1 MRKYGVKYRTIVDE
15 DMNIVKNVYSPIL
28 YINNEE
34 IKENYLQDGVQTEL
48 KHEIGFDDFI
58 VPENCIFAMGD
69 NRAGSIDCRDF
80 GCIPLEKI
88 EGTVWIRIFPFNKFG
103 KI

>member
-15 DMNIVKNVYSPIL
+15 DMNIIKNVYSPIL

-34 IKENYLQDGVQTEL
+34 IFISQGDTIMEFNNKEDALTQAKETY
-48 KHEIGFDDFI
+48 I
-58 VPENCIFAMGD
+58 
-69 NRAGSIDCRDF
+69 
-80 GCIPLEKI
+80 KI
-88 EGTVWIRIFPFNKFG
+88 KD

>member
-15 DMNIVKNVYSPIL
+15 DINIIKNVYSPVL

-34 IKENYLQDGVQTEL
+34 IFISQGDTIMEFNNREDALIQAKETY
-48 KHEIGFDDFI
+48 I
-58 VPENCIFAMGD
+58 
-69 NRAGSIDCRDF
+69 
-80 GCIPLEKI
+80 KI
-88 EGTVWIRIFPFNKFG
+88 ND